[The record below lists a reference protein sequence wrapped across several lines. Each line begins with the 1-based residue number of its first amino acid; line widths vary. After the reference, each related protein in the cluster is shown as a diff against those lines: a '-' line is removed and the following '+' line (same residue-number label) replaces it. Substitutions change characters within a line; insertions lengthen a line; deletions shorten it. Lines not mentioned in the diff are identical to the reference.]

1 MNWTS
6 RLTTA
11 LLGLCL
17 ALPILALPTLAQAAS
32 ESDLLPVDEAFQ
44 LTTRALSRDEIE
56 IAFKIAPSYYLY
68 RERMKVEATDPAGF
82 TINEAQWPNGEP
94 KEDEFFGHVETY
106 RLNAAGTV
114 IGQAAPSSTS
124 VDLKITYQGCA
135 DIGICYPPQRRTVTV
150 ALPAAVSAS
159 AAGLLPGSGS
169 GLGEIASATSVAP
182 ASNPLAGLG
191 QSAPAFGAT
200 DAVPLPED
208 QAFKFE
214 AIAESST
221 EFLLRF
227 TMPPNYYLYRDHSR
241 FELVDPNVG
250 TLGSPRWPPAQT
262 VQDPEF
268 GAVQVYFD
276 LVEVPLR
283 LARRDGAPA
292 TVELRGF
299 YQGCIKDGICY
310 PPMERTLSVEFPAAS
325 ADELAQ
331 AAELIADEVAPA
343 PAPKAIVT
351 EPATLSTGGL
361 PALTFWQAL
370 LAALLGGLVLNLM
383 PCVLPVLS
391 LKAISL
397 ASSGETPAKAR
408 KHALWYT
415 AGVLSSFA
423 VVGLLVIALRSG
435 GAALGW
441 GFQLQQPIFVG
452 LMGYVMLA
460 LGLSLSGLILI
471 GAGLANI
478 GSNLADQGGAKG
490 DFFTGVLAVVVAS
503 PCTAPFMGGALSF
516 AFNQSAFVALII
528 FLALGLGLA
537 LPFLLVGF
545 VPALAHRLPK
555 PGAWMDTLKQWLAYP
570 LYITAIWLAWVL
582 GHQRGVDA
590 MAIWL
595 IGALALTA
603 GLWWWEKNR
612 FADQQWLRHLLAAIL
627 VAVSL
632 WALWS
637 IHRLPTETAVQSS
650 SQLAKPYS
658 AELLTQLRAEQ
669 KPVFVNMTADWC
681 VSCKVN
687 ERSTL
692 SGDRFKQALADTGTV
707 YLKGDWTNE
716 DPAITAFLKEH
727 GAVGVPLYVYYAK
740 GATDGV
746 VLPAILTPDL
756 VDQTIR
762 GEP

>member
-1 MNWTS
+1 MMNWTT
-6 RLTTA
+6 RLATA
-11 LLGLCL
+11 LLGFCL
-17 ALPILALPTLAQAAS
+17 SLPTLALAAS
-32 ESDLLPVDEAFQ
+32 ESDLLPVEEAFQ
-44 LTTRALSRDEIE
+44 LDTRALTRDEIE
-56 IAFKIAPSYYLY
+56 ISFKIAPEYYLY
-68 RERMKVEATDPAGF
+68 RERMKVEAVDAAAFNITE
-82 TINEAQWPNGEP
+82 TQWPNGDP

-106 RLNAAGTV
+106 RLNVAGTV
-114 IGQAAPSSTS
+114 IGQAAAGATE
-124 VDLKITYQGCA
+124 VALKIGFQGCA
-135 DIGICYPPQRRTVTV
+135 DIGICYPPQRKMVTV
-150 ALPAAVSAS
+150 ALPAAPAG
-159 AAGLLPGSGS
+159 AGLLPAGNAGLDLSGAPS
-169 GLGEIASATSVAP
+169 TASVDT
-182 ASNPLAGLG
+182 SNPLAALG
-191 QSAPAFGAT
+191 NAAPALGAA
-200 DAVPLPED
+200 DMLPLPED
-208 QAFKFE
+208 QAFQFE

-221 EFLLRF
+221 EFLVRF

-241 FELVDPNVG
+241 FELADPSVG

-276 LVEVPLR
+276 LVEVPIR

-292 TVELRGF
+292 SVALKGF
-299 YQGCIKDGICY
+299 YQGCIKDGVCY
-310 PPMERTLSVEFPAAS
+310 PPMDRTLQVEFSAAS
-325 ADELAQ
+325 LEELKA
-331 AAELIADEVAPA
+331 AAEAIASETVPVSPNADAGDGVKTP
-343 PAPKAIVT
+343 T
-351 EPATLSTGGL
+351 DSSL
-361 PALTFWQAL
+361 PTLTFWQAL

-391 LKAISL
+391 LKAMSL
-397 ASSGETPAKAR
+397 ASSGETPKKAR
-408 KHALWYT
+408 AHALWYT

-545 VPALAHRLPK
+545 VPAIAHRLPR

-570 LYITAIWLAWVL
+570 LYITAVWLAWVL

-612 FADQQWLRHLLAAIL
+612 YADRQWLRHGLAALL
-627 VAVSL
+627 VVGSA
-632 WALWS
+632 WALWT
-637 IHRLPTETAVQSS
+637 IHRLPAETSVPRGA
-650 SQLAKPYS
+650 QLAQPYS
-658 AELLTQLRAEQ
+658 AELLTQLRSDN

-692 SGDRFKQALADTGTV
+692 SGDRFKQALTDTGTT

-716 DPAITAFLKEH
+716 DPAITAFLKQH
-727 GAVGVPLYVYYAK
+727 GAVGVPLYVYFAPGSK
-740 GATDGV
+740 EGV

-756 VDQTIR
+756 VDATLR